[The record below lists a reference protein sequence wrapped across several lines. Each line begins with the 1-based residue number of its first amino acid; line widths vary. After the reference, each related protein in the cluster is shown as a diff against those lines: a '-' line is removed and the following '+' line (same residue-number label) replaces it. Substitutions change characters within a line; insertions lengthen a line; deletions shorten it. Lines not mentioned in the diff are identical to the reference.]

1 MNGYSLIDLGFYL
14 VLVGIVA
21 FKFWH
26 FGRSNAY
33 EEVALASDVNVEQL
47 IDEVANILEKN

>member
-14 VLVGIVA
+14 FLVGIVA

-26 FGRSNAY
+26 FGRVNAY
-33 EEVALASDVNVEQL
+33 EEVALASDVNAEEL
-47 IDEVANILEKN
+47 MSEVARILEKN

>member
-14 VLVGIVA
+14 FLVGIVA

-26 FGRSNAY
+26 LGRVNAY
-33 EEVALASDVNVEQL
+33 EEVALASEVNTEELMSDV
-47 IDEVANILEKN
+47 ARILEKN

>member
-1 MNGYSLIDLGFYL
+1 MNDYSLIDLGFYL
-14 VLVGIVA
+14 FLVGIVA

-33 EEVALASDVNVEQL
+33 EEIALASNVNAEEL
-47 IDEVANILEKN
+47 MSEVARILEKN